1 MSSPGQSSAE
11 SIETTGYGSCM
22 NSMTGFGRGE
32 ASNGNLTVVV
42 EMKSVNNRYRDVQ
55 IRLPRSYGAVE
66 ARIQKALKARF
77 SRGRIDVFVRRQM
90 TGSDQTVRADPL
102 LAEHYLQAAQMVS
115 QRLARTDETIPTSW
129 VLDQPGVLVTTEAET
144 DALSEWD
151 LASTALE
158 LAADE
163 LEQMRAEE
171 GRALKV
177 DLGKHLTRVTELRA
191 EVASH
196 ASGLVDRLHAR
207 IEERITRLVN
217 DQIEPGRIAQEAAM
231 LADKADVSE
240 ELARIS
246 SHCSQ
251 FAEALAA
258 SEPVGRKLDFL
269 LQELNREINTI
280 GSKAAETEMANRVV
294 DMKSVLERMREQ
306 AANVE

>member
-1 MSSPGQSSAE
+1 
-11 SIETTGYGSCM
+11 M

-32 ASNGNLTVVV
+32 ASNGNITVVV

-55 IRLPRSYGAVE
+55 IRLPRVYGVVE
-66 ARIQKALKARF
+66 ARIQKALKDRF
-77 SRGRIDVFVRRQM
+77 ARGRIDVFVRREVIG
-90 TGSDQTVRADPL
+90 TDQTVRADPV
-102 LAEHYLQAAQMVS
+102 LAEHYLNAAQEVS
-115 QRLARTDETIPTSW
+115 KRLARDDDSIPTSW
-129 VLDQPGVLVTTEAET
+129 ILEQPGVLVIAERET

-151 LASTALE
+151 LVSTALM

-163 LEQMRAEE
+163 LERMRAQE
-171 GRALKV
+171 GRALHK
-177 DLGKHLTRVTELRA
+177 DLDEHLMRVQELRA

-196 ASGLVDRLHAR
+196 AEGIVERIHAR
-207 IEERITRLVN
+207 IEERITRVLQ
-217 DQIEPGRIAQEAAM
+217 DRLDPSRLAQEAAL

-246 SHCSQ
+246 SHCTQ
-251 FAEALAA
+251 FAESIATN
-258 SEPVGRKLDFL
+258 EPIGRKLDFL

-280 GSKAAETEMANRVV
+280 GSKAAETPVANKVV